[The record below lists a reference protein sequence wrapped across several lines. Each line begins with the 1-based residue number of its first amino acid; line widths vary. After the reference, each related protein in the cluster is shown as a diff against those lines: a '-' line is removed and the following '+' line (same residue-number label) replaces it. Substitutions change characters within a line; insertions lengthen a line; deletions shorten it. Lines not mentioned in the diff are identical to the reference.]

1 MRVLLISPPYTRFKG
16 LVQRFFPIGLGYIAA
31 ILKQSGHEAVVYNAE
46 NPGFDE
52 GVESWG
58 LSNRL
63 TAFEHYL
70 ARVRND
76 EDPVWREV
84 RGVLETVKPDAVGI
98 SCMTVTFEIA
108 KRVMGMARQYNPAMP
123 LVWGGPHPTE
133 VPGSVIREDVADFVV
148 AGEGELTARELFDR
162 LASGRRSYDDIGG
175 IWYKKDGL
183 PVANPTRAFL
193 PNLDDLP
200 FPDKRAMLN
209 PHGYSRALMADFSGD
224 IVASRGC
231 PHECTFC
238 SVMNVW
244 GRSVRWRSPENVIRE
259 IEETK
264 RHFGTLEFHFWDDT
278 FTIHRPR
285 TVSVLKALID
295 SKVNVTWTC
304 LTRADRLDPELVDL
318 MKDAGCYQVFLGLES
333 GSDRQLQM
341 MKKKITTAEGRRAA
355 KLLNEKRLFW
365 SALMMVGL
373 PEETEEEILQT
384 WSFLKEIEPPEIV
397 FSVFAPFPGTE
408 LYERSRELGLIDD
421 TVDWATVETKSSRN
435 AFVTAIDKD
444 RFQEIYRDLSKWADF
459 WNEKQK
465 PFWKS
470 VAMRGHFY
478 RVHPLLF
485 LKRLHLAGRRRM
497 ANRKIGRLRRFQSAA
512 SASAAPPS
520 C

>member
-31 ILKQSGHEAVVYNAE
+31 VLKQAGHEAIVYNAE

-70 ARVRND
+70 ARVRNE

-84 RGVLETVKPDAVGI
+84 RQTIETVAPDAIGI
-98 SCMTVTFEIA
+98 SCMTVTYEIA
-108 KRVMGMARQYNPAMP
+108 KQVMRLARRYNPAIP

-133 VPGSVIREDVADFVV
+133 VPDTVVREDMVDFVV
-148 AGEGELTARELFDR
+148 AGEGEITARELFGR
-162 LASGRRSYDDIGG
+162 LADGGRSFDDIGG
-175 IWYKKDGL
+175 LWHKSNGL
-183 PVANPTRAFL
+183 PVGNGTRKFL
-193 PNLDDLP
+193 PELDELP
-200 FPDKRAMLN
+200 FPDRKAMLN
-209 PHGYSRALMADFSGD
+209 PHRYSRALMADFSGD

-259 IEETK
+259 IEQTK
-264 RHFGTLEFHFWDDT
+264 RDFGTIEFHFWDDT

-285 TVSVLKALID
+285 TVSVLKAMID
-295 SKVNVTWTC
+295 SRVHITWTC
-304 LTRADRLDPELVDL
+304 LTRADRLDAELVDL
-318 MKDAGCYQVFLGLES
+318 MKEAGCYQVFLGLES
-333 GSDRQLQM
+333 GSDRQLEM
-341 MKKKITTAEGRRAA
+341 MKKKITTADGRRAA
-355 KLLNEKRLFW
+355 KLLNDKRLFW

-373 PEETEEEILQT
+373 PEETEDEIMQT
-384 WSFLKEIEPPEIV
+384 WQFLKDIEPPEIV

-408 LYERSRELGLIDD
+408 LYAHARSLGLIDD
-421 TVDWATVETKSSRN
+421 TIDWATVETKSPRN
-435 AFVTAIDKD
+435 AFVTGIDKT
-444 RFQEIYRDLSKWADF
+444 RFQALYQDLSQWADY
-459 WNEKQK
+459 WNARQK
-465 PFWKS
+465 PFWKGA
-470 VAMRGHFY
+470 AMRGHFY
-478 RVHPLLF
+478 RTHPFLF
-485 LKRLHLAGRRRM
+485 LKRLHLAGRKRM
-497 ANRKIGRLRRFQSAA
+497 ANRKVGRLRRL
-512 SASAAPPS
+512 AAPVAVDAPPP